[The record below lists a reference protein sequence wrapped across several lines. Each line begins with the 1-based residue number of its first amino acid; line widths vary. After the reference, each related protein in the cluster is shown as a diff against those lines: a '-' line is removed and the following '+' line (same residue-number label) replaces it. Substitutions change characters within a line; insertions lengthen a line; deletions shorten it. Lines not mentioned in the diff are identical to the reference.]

1 MIWGAVSPKRIKK
14 NGTFNICKIIIKK
27 RDMMKVLESELRGKT
42 VMSEEGLYL
51 GIFRNSL
58 VDERTGQLLN
68 ILVEPSE
75 DIDPR
80 LYHLDEVGHL
90 VFPFEAIK
98 SVKDVII
105 VGS

>member
-1 MIWGAVSPKRIKK
+1 MRVFE
-14 NGTFNICKIIIKK
+14 N
-27 RDMMKVLESELRGKT
+27 ELRGKT

-51 GIFRNSL
+51 GILRNSL
-58 VDERTGQLLN
+58 VDEKTGELLD

-80 LYHLDEVGHL
+80 LYNIDEMGHI
-90 VFPFEAIK
+90 VFSFNTIK

-105 VGS
+105 VGH

>member
-1 MIWGAVSPKRIKK
+1 
-14 NGTFNICKIIIKK
+14 
-27 RDMMKVLESELRGKT
+27 MKVLESEMRGKT

-51 GIFRNSL
+51 GVLRNSL
-58 VDERTGQLLN
+58 VDDRTGELLS

-80 LYHLDEVGHL
+80 LYHLDEIGHL
-90 VFPFEAIK
+90 VFPFGSIR

-105 VGS
+105 VGGN

>member
-1 MIWGAVSPKRIKK
+1 M
-14 NGTFNICKIIIKK
+14 KI
-27 RDMMKVLESELRGKT
+27 LENEMRGKT

-51 GIFRNSL
+51 GILRNSL
-58 VDERTGQLLN
+58 VDENTGELLN

-75 DIDPR
+75 DVDPR
-80 LYHLDEVGHL
+80 LYNLDDMGHL
-90 VFPFEAIK
+90 MFPFESIK

>member
-1 MIWGAVSPKRIKK
+1 
-14 NGTFNICKIIIKK
+14 
-27 RDMMKVLESELRGKT
+27 MKVLENELRGKT

-51 GIFRNSL
+51 GILRNSM
-58 VDERTGQLLN
+58 VDEKTGELIN

-80 LYHLDEVGHL
+80 LYHLDDLGHL
-90 VFPFEAIK
+90 MFPFSSIK

-105 VGS
+105 VGH

>member
-1 MIWGAVSPKRIKK
+1 
-14 NGTFNICKIIIKK
+14 
-27 RDMMKVLESELRGKT
+27 MKVFENELRGKT

-51 GIFRNSL
+51 GILRNAL
-58 VDERTGQLLN
+58 VEGRTGKLVN

-80 LYHLDEVGHL
+80 LYHLDDMGQL
-90 VFPFEAIK
+90 VFPFESIK